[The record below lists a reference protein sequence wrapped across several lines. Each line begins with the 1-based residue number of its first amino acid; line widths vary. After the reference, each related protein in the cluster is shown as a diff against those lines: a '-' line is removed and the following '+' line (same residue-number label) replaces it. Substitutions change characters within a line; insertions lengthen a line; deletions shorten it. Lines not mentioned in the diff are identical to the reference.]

1 MNRTLSNHAPRILLG
16 LLLTFAE
23 SGHCG
28 QPREIELSDGSVLV
42 GEIVAVDP
50 GAYTVKSQRLG
61 LIQLKDTDIV
71 SIRAVGQ
78 GPRQP
83 PQTPSA
89 PAALADGMADL
100 QKKILGNP
108 QMLESVK
115 ALAGEP
121 DVQALLRDPEL
132 MQAIL
137 GGNLQALQNN
147 PKIQKLINHPTV
159 RDLSRQLKQ

>member
-1 MNRTLSNHAPRILLG
+1 MNRTLSNHAPCILLG
-16 LLLTFAE
+16 LFLTYAE

-28 QPREIELSDGSVLV
+28 QPREIELTDGSLLV
-42 GEIVAVDP
+42 GEIVAADP

-71 SIRAVGQ
+71 SIRAVGL

-83 PQTPSA
+83 PQTPNA

-108 QMLESVK
+108 RMLESVK

-137 GGNLQALQNN
+137 GGNLGALRNN
-147 PKIQKLINHPTV
+147 PKIQKLMTHPTV